1 MHHTGTEGTR
11 ERGSTGLRGAA
22 DTSIM
27 VAHDETSRYTT
38 VTVKKMKDGEAG
50 HQSVYTLRQYGH
62 SIVLDAAKNLF
73 SGSTPANGQR
83 DREYYIQRAKEQ
95 KSSPF

>member
-1 MHHTGTEGTR
+1 
-11 ERGSTGLRGAA
+11 
-22 DTSIM
+22 
-27 VAHDETSRYTT
+27 
-38 VTVKKMKDGEAG
+38 MKDGEAG

-73 SGSTPANGQR
+73 SGATPANGQR